1 MFNQYKSYLWTFL
14 RHTVL
19 GILLKSITG
28 PYGFIIRRLIPVIAD
43 KILKPIY
50 DKVAQKIIKAYRK
63 KEAKIKIKEIDD
75 AETADDY
82 LNTLN
87 K

>member
-1 MFNQYKSYLWTFL
+1 MFNQYKTILWTFL

-19 GILLKSITG
+19 GLLLKSITG
-28 PYGFIIRRLIPVIAD
+28 PYGFLIGKLVPVLVD
-43 KILKPIY
+43 KMIKPLY
-50 DKVAQKIIKAYRK
+50 FKASQKIIKVFRK
-63 KEAKIKIKEIDD
+63 KKAKVKIKEIDD
-75 AETADDY
+75 ADTVDDY

>member
-28 PYGFIIRRLIPVIAD
+28 PYGFVIRRLIPIIAD
-43 KILKPIY
+43 KILKPMY
-50 DKVAQKIIKAYRK
+50 DLAAQKIIKAFRK
-63 KEAKIKIKEIDD
+63 KEAKVKIKEIDD